1 MSKYVLLGFAA
12 AIVYPH
18 EVLRWAG
25 ARTGRVFVR
34 WHLILYEAAA
44 VILMLTATLLMMP
57 LSPRLDWWDPAIY
70 VGAFGLVRLIYW
82 IGQAVFR
89 AFFDV

>member
-25 ARTGRVFVR
+25 ARTGRVFAR
-34 WHLILYEAAA
+34 WHLILYEATA
-44 VILMLTATLLMMP
+44 VILMFSATLLLMP
-57 LSPRLDWWDPAIY
+57 LSPRLDLWDPIIY
-70 VGAFGLVRLIYW
+70 VGAVGLVRLLYW
-82 IGQAVFR
+82 VGEAVVR
-89 AFFDV
+89 GLFDV